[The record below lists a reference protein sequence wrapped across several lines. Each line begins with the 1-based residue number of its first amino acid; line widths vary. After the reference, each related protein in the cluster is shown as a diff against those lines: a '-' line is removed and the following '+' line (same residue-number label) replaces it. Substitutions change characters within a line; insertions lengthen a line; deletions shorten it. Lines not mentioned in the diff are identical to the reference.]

1 MTPRGNPAS
10 FAEPVE
16 DDGRTNARRGEI
28 VDRWIGVTAAALLG
42 AFSLAAVPARSADTL
57 AFILSPADQ
66 ARLGLQEQALSL
78 ERRAS
83 QVDAFAKVLD
93 PGPLAQLQSDL
104 LSAEASTRPPK
115 VEARRAPRALRA
127 SGGSIADKDVEAA
140 VRPRRATTTLPS
152 WQLLRRRLG
161 LGDGDRGSPAELIA
175 RPAQGVLIQ
184 DLSSGQA
191 ALVHVDTPSNEG
203 QAGARTV
210 DVDVG
215 SDSIHGVVLGPART
229 AEPRLQSSGLI
240 VEVTGKSAILLSVGL
255 TQSAH
260 INSASSTPG
269 VIIPRSAVIRF
280 EGSDW
285 AYVRTAPDRFERR
298 LMQDP
303 APVDK
308 GLFVASG
315 FGPSEA
321 VVVRGAAEL
330 FAVERARSTR
340 SPDMP
345 RHPPC

>member
-1 MTPRGNPAS
+1 M
-10 FAEPVE
+10 
-16 DDGRTNARRGEI
+16 
-28 VDRWIGVTAAALLG
+28 DRWIGVTAAALLG
-42 AFSLAAVPARSADTL
+42 AFSLAAPARSADTL

-104 LSAEASTRPPK
+104 LSAEAAAKASRA
-115 VEARRAPRALRA
+115 EADRTRALRA
-127 SGGSIADKDVEAA
+127 AGGGIADKDVEAA
-140 VRPRRATTTLPS
+140 QAQAADDASKL
-152 WQLLRRRLG
+152 QLLHRRLG
-161 LGDGDRGSPAELIA
+161 LEWGPGIA
-175 RPAQGVLIQ
+175 RLSDARRAALIQ

-269 VIIPRSAVIRF
+269 VIIPRPAVIRYQ
-280 EGSDW
+280 GLDW
-285 AYVRTAPDRFERR
+285 AYVRTSPDRFERR

-308 GLFVASG
+308 GLFVAGG
-315 FGPSEA
+315 FGPGEA

-330 FAVERARSTR
+330 FAVERARAVQK
-340 SPDMP
+340 P
-345 RHPPC
+345 